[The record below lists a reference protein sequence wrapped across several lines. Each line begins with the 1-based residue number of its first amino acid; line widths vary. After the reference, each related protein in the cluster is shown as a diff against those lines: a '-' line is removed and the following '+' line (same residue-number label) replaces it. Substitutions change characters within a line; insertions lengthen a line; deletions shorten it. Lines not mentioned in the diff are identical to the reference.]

1 MDDIVN
7 MSFSQKLINE
17 FKSDIMNT
25 SEMIGLKLL
34 NYFLGLEVKQE
45 EYGAFVTQ
53 RKYVEDLLKEFN
65 MQQCKAS
72 ATSIAISDKLQFELN
87 AKKTDA
93 KKYRSLI
100 GRLIY
105 LTHIRPDISFSVG
118 MLSKFMNC
126 PTKYHLGAAKR
137 IWRYLAGTTGF
148 GLWYT

>member
-25 SEMIGLKLL
+25 FEMIGLKLL

-93 KKYRSLI
+93 KK
-100 GRLIY
+100 
-105 LTHIRPDISFSVG
+105 
-118 MLSKFMNC
+118 
-126 PTKYHLGAAKR
+126 
-137 IWRYLAGTTGF
+137 
-148 GLWYT
+148 